1 MLVGLENSGKTTLLQ
16 VLSEGNPVETAPTIG
31 LNVRMVKRG
40 GVNMKCWDLGGQA
53 QYRQEWGR
61 YTRGCDC
68 ILYVVDS
75 NAMHL
80 FPDAKQ
86 ELHRLLEDR
95 ELATTPLLVVSNKID
110 LEPHASESILIKG
123 KLGLILRFFFSFT
136 VHRFHFHSTL
146 ELNLD
151 YIVDNPWMVIPCSAL
166 KTVNVHEIVQWLIK
180 QADAP
185 KKRK

>member
-1 MLVGLENSGKTTLLQ
+1 MNLFAVLFFLNPAQ
-16 VLSEGNPVETAPTIG
+16 VLSDGVPVETAPTIG
-31 LNVRMVKRG
+31 LNVRTVKRG

-68 ILYVVDS
+68 ILFIVDT
-75 NAMHL
+75 NAIHL

-95 ELATTPLLVVSNKID
+95 ELATTPILIVANKID
-110 LEPHASESILIKG
+110 LEPHATEETLIK
-123 KLGLILRFFFSFT
+123 
-136 VHRFHFHSTL
+136 

-151 YIVDNPWMVIPCSAL
+151 YIVDNPWMVAPCSAL
-166 KTVNVHEIVQWLIK
+166 KTVNVNEVLQWLIK

-185 KKRK
+185 KRKK